1 METEEKKIVDSP
13 AEEEVMQPSG
23 DEQITPGS
31 DADAPAEEAEATDGG
46 GEKKRGKFAAFLNK
60 ITKSPYFYLV
70 GAFFLP
76 VLLMLGAHAA
86 ASFYPFGNQS
96 ILSLDFQAQ
105 YIYYFEQIRRLLTE
119 GGSWLYT
126 WSRTLGGEFM
136 GYVAYYMGSP
146 FNVIVALFP
155 DEQIAIA
162 ASAVVLSKIGAA
174 GVTMGLYLHKTR
186 GTRELKTLIFSSMY
200 ALCGYVAIQ
209 QYNPMWL
216 DAVVWLPML
225 IWGIEKLVKDRK
237 PILYIV
243 SLTLIITANYYIGYM
258 CCIFTA
264 IYFLAYYF
272 LVRPELLEQ
281 YRNNKS
287 GIKKFFSLAGTRA
300 FLRMAGATLTT
311 LFLSSFMLICAYYS
325 LSFGK
330 VGFSNPSF
338 AFTFRFDFL
347 DVFVKMLV
355 GSHDTVRENGLPVV
369 YSGMFALIL
378 IPVFFMS
385 KEISARKK
393 VFAGALI
400 GVLIVSFLLNPVD
413 LVWHG
418 FSSPNWLNYR
428 YSFMFSF
435 VVVTAACDAF
445 INMDKSKYGRFAL
458 SSVVTLIIVC
468 IVQKLGYE
476 FKQNTRTVELDD
488 MLCIGL
494 SVLFVLIY
502 LGVMYFVLKTKDGAE
517 KSHGTATLI
526 LALIVSIELFANS
539 IISVA
544 FVQKDV
550 GVVRYNNY
558 PASATSTVER
568 YDSYNGSVERLR
580 AIARLVMQND
590 KSFYRME
597 ANIYRARGGVN
608 EQMAVGYNG
617 IASSTSTLNKET
629 IRFLAKL
636 GYASTSHWTKYLG
649 GTPVSDALLGIK
661 YVLSTDRPT
670 EANGATL
677 PQNNKHS
684 FDSNFFVKSYE
695 VDEPSHIT
703 PAGYKLFAMQNTKAL
718 PIAYGV
724 SSSIKD
730 FESVFT
736 MSTYYAAPDLQN
748 RMINAML
755 SETLGDVN
763 VWKPLRMRYSSNNA
777 SVSST
782 PITYNWDGLNHTSEY
797 FVVNSTGDGASITF
811 TVTAVT
817 DGIVYFHFPAANF
830 AKTAKVYVNN
840 KFLTDYFGEETSCTM
855 ELGKFNAGDTINV
868 EVVLNNDKIYISH
881 SSTSFFWYIDYEAAT
896 KAFDYLEASSIY
908 VEDYGNDFI
917 KGTIDLPAGQTT
929 IFTTI
934 PYDSGWNVY
943 VDGEKVETYK
953 VFDAL
958 MAFDASEGFHEI
970 EMRYF
975 PKIYKIG
982 LLTTA
987 IGVAALVVI
996 VLFCLN
1002 KKFKAKVLAL
1012 LPKRKYE
1019 PTDGEVEEAVTA
1031 AELPAEETPA
1041 EDEDAAPPE
1050 DPAEEEKP
1058 STEE

>member
-1 METEEKKIVDSP
+1 
-13 AEEEVMQPSG
+13 
-23 DEQITPGS
+23 
-31 DADAPAEEAEATDGG
+31 
-46 GEKKRGKFAAFLNK
+46 
-60 ITKSPYFYLV
+60 
-70 GAFFLP
+70 
-76 VLLMLGAHAA
+76 MLGAHAA

-96 ILSLDFQAQ
+96 ILTLDFQAQ

-155 DEQIAIA
+155 DEQIAMA
-162 ASAVVLSKIGAA
+162 ASVVVLTKIGAA

-186 GTRELKTLIFSSMY
+186 GTRELNTLIFSSMY

-209 QYNPMWL
+209 QFNPMWL
-216 DAVVWLPML
+216 DAVIWLPML
-225 IWGIEKLVKDRK
+225 IWGIEKLVKDRR

-264 IYFLAYYF
+264 VYFIAYYF
-272 LVRPELLEQ
+272 LVRPELLEK
-281 YRNNKS
+281 YKNNKS
-287 GIKKFFSLAGTRA
+287 GIKKFFSLAGTRT

-311 LFLSSFMLICAYYS
+311 LLLSSFMLICAYYS

-330 VGFSNPSF
+330 VGFSSPSF

-369 YSGMFALIL
+369 YSGLFSLIL
-378 IPVFFMS
+378 LPVFFMS
-385 KEISARKK
+385 KEIDARKK
-393 VFAGALI
+393 VFAGALV

-413 LVWHG
+413 LAWHG
-418 FSSPNWLNYR
+418 FSTPNWLNYR
-428 YSFMFSF
+428 YSFMLSF
-435 VVVTAACDAF
+435 VAITMACDAF
-445 INMDKSKYGRFAL
+445 LKLDKSKYGRFAL
-458 SSVVTLIIVC
+458 SSVVTLVIIC

-476 FKQNTRTVELDD
+476 FKQSSRTKPLDD
-488 MLCIGL
+488 ILCIGL
-494 SVLFVLIY
+494 SVLFVLLY
-502 LGVMYFVLKTKDGAE
+502 LGVMYFVLKFKDENE
-517 KSHGTATLI
+517 KMRGTAVLV
-526 LALIVSIELFANS
+526 LALIISIELFANS

-544 FVQKDV
+544 FVEDDV

-558 PASATSTVER
+558 AAKNSTVER

-580 AIARLVMQND
+580 LIAREVMDND

-597 ANIYRARGGVN
+597 SNLYRARGGVN
-608 EQMAVGYNG
+608 EQMAVGYYG
-617 IASSTSTLNKET
+617 IASSTSTLNKSA
-629 IRFLAKL
+629 IRFLSKL

-649 GTPVSDALLGIK
+649 GTPVADALLGIK
-661 YVLSTDRPT
+661 YVLSSDRPT
-670 EANGATL
+670 EANGATM
-677 PQNNKHS
+677 PQNAKHS
-684 FDSNFFVKSYE
+684 FDPNFYVKSYE
-695 VDEPSHIT
+695 IDEPSHIN
-703 PAGYKLFAMQNTKAL
+703 PEGYKLFAMQNTKAL

-724 SSSIKD
+724 SGSIKD
-730 FESVFT
+730 FENVFSV
-736 MSTYYAAPDLQN
+736 SNYYAAPDLQN

-777 SVSST
+777 SVSSS
-782 PITYNWDGLNHTSEY
+782 PITYNWDGLSHTSEY
-797 FVVNSTGDGASITF
+797 FVVNSMGEDASITF

-817 DGIVYFHFPAANF
+817 DGIVYFHFPTVNF
-830 AKTAKVYVNN
+830 AKGAKVYVND
-840 KFLTDYFGEETSCTM
+840 KYLTDYFGEETTCVM
-855 ELGKFNAGDTINV
+855 ELGKYSAGDTINV
-868 EVVLNNDKIYISH
+868 EVMLNDDKIYIAH
-881 SSTSFFWYIDYEAAT
+881 SSTSFFWYVDYDAST
-896 KAFDYLEASSIY
+896 KAFDYLEAASLY

-943 VDGEKVETYK
+943 VDGKKVDTYE

-958 MAFDASEGFHEI
+958 IAFDAGEGFHEI

-975 PKIYKIG
+975 PKLYKIG

-987 IGVAALVVI
+987 LGVAVFVVI
-996 VLFCLN
+996 ALFCLS

-1012 LPKRKYE
+1012 IPKRKYE
-1019 PTDGEVEEAVTA
+1019 PTDGETEEAGA
-1031 AELPAEETPA
+1031 MAELPAEETPA
-1041 EDEDAAPPE
+1041 DDENAAPPE
-1050 DPAEEEKP
+1050 DQTEKP